1 MKKLKRIL
9 CVLLACV
16 LVCVSFSADVFAAD
30 SKNSG
35 YYIKVLSSGVRAR
48 SGPGIGYELIGTI
61 KANSRFTYIGANF
74 DAVDIL
80 WYKIKDKNGK
90 IAWVSSNYARRYPE
104 TAMKMSKKDE
114 FVSDGSAFS
123 DLQAEI
129 NSLSMGANA
138 IGVQVAAIRGKDG
151 KIFDWTYG
159 YSKYGVKKM
168 GNATKLRTAS
178 VSKIMTA
185 LCAVKMQEEG
195 LLDLNRRIDSYWGK
209 KLPVA
214 NSMLTLLT
222 HTSALRY
229 LSITTS
235 KDNYLSQLTQK
246 GNYID
251 GKPGSSSVFMYNNY
265 GYSVAAATMELA
277 LDGRLDDYAKEKIF
291 DPMGLDVSFFAGTLK
306 NTNAL
311 ATLYEADGGLE
322 LTVAEAK
329 HMLPDEGT
337 VVNAGT
343 YVGGFTASARDTAKI
358 LYTLANDGK
367 YGKTRIFE
375 PESVERMEKKYFKA
389 GEYGGT
395 FYQCTALRYMPEL
408 FGTDGVYYHTGN
420 AYGVI
425 ALATYDPVSKNSV
438 VVFTTGASHTRDDNG
453 IYKICSDIADLVYRN
468 INEL

>member
-1 MKKLKRIL
+1 MKKIKKIL
-9 CVLLACV
+9 CLFLSAVLI
-16 LVCVSFSADVFAAD
+16 CVSFSSEAFAAD
-30 SKNSG
+30 SGSG
-35 YYIKVLSSGVRAR
+35 YYIKVLFSGVRAR
-48 SGPGIGYELIGTI
+48 SGPGVSYELVGTI

-90 IAWVSSNYARRYPE
+90 TAWVSSNYARRYPE

-114 FVSDGSAFS
+114 FVSDGTVYS

-129 NSLSMGANA
+129 NSISMDASA

-178 VSKIMTA
+178 ISKVITA
-185 LCAVKMQEEG
+185 LCAVKMQEDG
-195 LLDLNRRIDSYWGK
+195 LLEINKRIDGYWGK

-222 HTSALRY
+222 HTSGLRY

-235 KDNYLSQLTQK
+235 KDKYLAQLTEK
-246 GNYID
+246 GNYVD
-251 GKPGSSSVFMYNNY
+251 GKPGSSSLFMYNNY
-265 GYSVAAATMELA
+265 GYSVAAATMELI

-291 DPMGLDVSFFAGTLK
+291 DPMGLDVSFFAGNLQ
-306 NTNAL
+306 NTDAL
-311 ATLYEADGGLE
+311 ATLYEADYGLE

-358 LYTLANDGK
+358 FYALSNDGK
-367 YGKTRIFE
+367 YGKKLIFD
-375 PESVERMEKKYFKA
+375 PASVERMEKKYFKA
-389 GEYGGT
+389 EEYGGT

-408 FGTDGVYYHTGN
+408 FGTEGLYYHTGN

-425 ALATYDPVSKNSV
+425 ALATYDPVNKNSV
-438 VVFTTGASHTRDDNG
+438 VVFTTGASHARDDNG
-453 IYKICSDIADLVYRN
+453 IYKVCSDIADAVYRN
-468 INEL
+468 INDL